1 MKKLIPILVL
11 TLLVWEA
18 PLVFAGQAFDKVK
31 TGIVKEVHQGS
42 RMAMVEHNGAIYKI
56 VLANS
61 RISRKAIVNAPIN
74 FVFFGED
81 GVNKN
86 DQRKPAGKEVQ
97 KM

>member
-18 PLVFAGQAFDKVK
+18 PTVFAGQKQDVK
-31 TGIVKEVHQGS
+31 TGIVKEVKEVHQGS

-74 FVFFGED
+74 FVFFGE
-81 GVNKN
+81 GGN
-86 DQRKPAGKEVQ
+86 DQRKPAGREIQ